1 MKIRILN
8 QFDVQR
14 LLDMGDCID
23 AMGNALAA
31 LTRGEAT
38 LPLRQM
44 MWLPE
49 RIGILGLMPG
59 ALHSPPLTGLKAIT
73 VFPGNHGTE
82 LDAHQGAI
90 LLFEAE
96 RGRLLAVVDATSITA
111 IRTAAVSGLATRLL
125 SNPEASDLA
134 ILGSGVQAAS
144 HLEAMFRVRPIRR
157 VRVWSRNWDHAK
169 RFADLEST
177 RRQFPVQA
185 CRGADEA
192 VRGADLICTVT
203 SAREPILHGSWIS
216 WGAHVNAVGSS
227 LPIARELDTAAVQ
240 QARLFVD
247 RRESALNEAGD
258 FLIAK
263 AEGVVSD
270 DHIQGELGEVLLKRV
285 AGRASAGEIT
295 LFKSLGLAVEDL
307 AAADFVYRQSLRT
320 GAGVEVE
327 FGGEARR

>member
-8 QFDVQR
+8 QSDVQR
-14 LLDMGDCID
+14 LLDMGDCVE

-49 RIGILGLMPG
+49 RIGILGLMPA
-59 ALHSPPLTGLKAIT
+59 ALHTPPLTGLKAIT

-96 RGRLLAVVDATSITA
+96 RGRLLAIVDATSITA

-144 HLEAMFRVRPIRR
+144 HLEAMLRVRPVRR
-157 VRVWSRNWDHAK
+157 VRVWSRTWDHAK
-169 RFADLEST
+169 QFADLEST
-177 RRQFPVQA
+177 RRQIPVQA
-185 CRGADEA
+185 CRGAEEA
-192 VRGADLICTVT
+192 VSGADLICTVT
-203 SAREPILHGSWIS
+203 SAREPILHGSWIG

-227 LPIARELDTAAVQ
+227 LPTARELDSAAVQ

-247 RRESALNEAGD
+247 RRESTLHEAGD

-285 AGRASAGEIT
+285 AGRVSAGEIT

-307 AAADFVYRQSLRT
+307 AAADLVYRRSLQT
-320 GAGVEVE
+320 GVGVELE